1 MACWQAVRLSP
12 QDVLAPPASLGCLP
26 ETPGGFLRRSRSERA
41 WVWERVHLG
50 APPCTLSF
58 LERPQLPE
66 TLTWGEQSGK

>member
-50 APPCTLSF
+50 GPALHPELPGEAPAAGDPDL
-58 LERPQLPE
+58 
-66 TLTWGEQSGK
+66 G